1 MESVLSRYIS
11 KIKFI
16 GRLSKLDQSKITFWQ
31 EFINL
36 SISNQI
42 HMLSKIIEG
51 FMSYKSLNG
60 RH

>member
-36 SISNQI
+36 SISNQM
-42 HMLSKIIEG
+42 HMLSKIIEA